1 MGLPLIG
8 SFTLPT
14 FIIGFIVI
22 FIFRWFTYKDEE
34 DELPEEQAEG
44 AKTSHPESL
53 TEAVPKSEALQ
64 AKQRVKDAGNRCFF
78 WRPIYLSTS
87 FALIYLAPRLSPECH
102 FPDHILK
109 VATFPIN
116 FTTFI

>member
-78 WRPIYLSTS
+78 LAPYLSIDFIRAHLLGAAS
-87 FALIYLAPRLSPECH
+87 FSRMSFSRPAI
-102 FPDHILK
+102 F
-109 VATFPIN
+109 
-116 FTTFI
+116 

>member
-14 FIIGFIVI
+14 FIIGFIII

-44 AKTSHPESL
+44 AKTSHPEPL

-64 AKQRVKDAGNRCFF
+64 AKQRVEDAGNRCFF
-78 WRPIYLSTS
+78 GALTIYRLHSRSFTWRRVFLP
-87 FALIYLAPRLSPECH
+87 
-102 FPDHILK
+102 
-109 VATFPIN
+109 N
-116 FTTFI
+116 FIFQTTF